1 MYRILKFLKKSWLYR
16 IKPRMARQEQSGFIV
31 GSIPSSRET
40 VKLQILRL
48 EEPWSLAGALGKY
61 LKGTNLKYVV
71 YFFI

>member
-1 MYRILKFLKKSWLYR
+1 
-16 IKPRMARQEQSGFIV
+16 MARQEQPGFIV
-31 GSIPSSRET
+31 GSIPSSWET

-61 LKGTNLKYVV
+61 LKGTNLNYVV